1 MKKYEINGK
10 YVNITLDNDKIV
22 KVETDYL
29 DNMVE
34 ALDISMEEAILT
46 YLEDEEY
53 EINDEQEQLTKKAK
67 DNRITATIHEA
78 EDKTKE
84 RKKTER
90 TPKENPTKEGIILE
104 LFNCISALNGVSG
117 CRIEN
122 KTKIVTFD
130 LAGESFKIDLVQKR
144 KPKGGK

>member
-104 LFNCISALNGVSG
+104 LFNCISAVAGVSN

-122 KTKIVTFD
+122 KTKIVTFE
-130 LAGESFKIDLVQKR
+130 LAGESFKIDLIQRR
-144 KPKGGK
+144 KSKGGK

>member
-1 MKKYEINGK
+1 MKNYEVNGK

-22 KVETDYL
+22 RVEKSYL
-29 DNMVE
+29 DNMVS
-34 ALDISMEEAILT
+34 ALDIDMDEAVLT

-53 EINDEQEQLTKKAK
+53 EINDEQEELTQKAK
-67 DNRITATIHEA
+67 ENRITATIHKA

-90 TPKENPTKEGIILE
+90 APKENPTKEGIISE
-104 LFNCISALNGVSG
+104 LFNCVSALEGISN

-130 LAGESFKIDLVQKR
+130 LNGESFKIDLIQKR
-144 KPKGGK
+144 KPKA

>member
-1 MKKYEINGK
+1 MKKYDINGK
-10 YVNITLDNDKIV
+10 YVDITLDNNKIV
-22 KVETDYL
+22 RVEKNYL
-29 DNMVE
+29 DNMIT
-34 ALDISMEEAILT
+34 ALDIDMDEAVLT

-53 EINDEQEQLTKKAK
+53 EINDEQEELTKKAK
-67 DNRITATIHEA
+67 ENRITATIHKA

-90 TPKENPTKEGIILE
+90 APKENPTKEGIISE
-104 LFNCISALNGVSG
+104 LFNCVSALEGVSN

-130 LAGESFKIDLVQKR
+130 LNGESFKIDLIQRR
-144 KPKGGK
+144 KSK